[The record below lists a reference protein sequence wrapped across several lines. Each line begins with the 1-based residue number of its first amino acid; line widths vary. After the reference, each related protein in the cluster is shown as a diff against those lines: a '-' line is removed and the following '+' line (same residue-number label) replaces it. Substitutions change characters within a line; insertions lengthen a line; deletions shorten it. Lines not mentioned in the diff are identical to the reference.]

1 MNVDQIILQSVIAH
15 RLDTIAQE
23 MGAALE
29 RSSRSPIFAEA
40 CDFACGVCDHK
51 GELVS
56 QLNGIPILAAAGSFS
71 VQAVLEK
78 YTGNIQ
84 EGDVFIV
91 NDPYRGGNH
100 LPDIGIITPVFHQG
114 ELVFFT
120 VSRAHHGDIGGSV
133 AGSYNTRATE
143 IFQEGIRIPP
153 IKLAVKNSII
163 DEVLDLITYNTRN
176 PQMLKSDL
184 YAQIGANKI
193 GQDRLRTLLDKYGLK
208 KVKESIIQLLQQ
220 AEDLTKAEISK
231 FPAGSYTG
239 EEWLDDD
246 GFQETPVKIKAE
258 VTYEVNQVTI
268 DFTGSDK
275 QVTGFVN
282 SSLVTTKSA
291 AYIALLWTLS
301 PEIPRNSGAFR
312 PIKIIAPP
320 GTVVNPAE
328 SAPVTLSTL
337 HCASEIISAIFKAC
351 AKAVPEK
358 IPAGFGRYCG
368 PSFYGID
375 PRNQKF
381 YVGFA
386 FCCLGS
392 GGGKKE
398 QDGFPYMAPI
408 SNYGGVRA
416 PNNEANEVQYPLL
429 TLNHHLEVDTA
440 GAGEYRGAPGIK
452 YQVQF
457 YGPDPSIVMF
467 GDGMKIAPYGL
478 GGGKEGSLNR
488 NQLFTKESGNEWLK
502 SKTAPRSL
510 QPGDILT
517 LFSSG
522 GGGWG
527 NPFKRNPQLVYEDYK
542 NGYISRESAL
552 KEYGVVLT
560 TKGIDWNETKK
571 YRGIDYESR
580 YNV

>member
-40 CDFACGVCDHK
+40 CDFACGVCNHK

-78 YTGNIQ
+78 YKDNIN

-91 NDPYRGGNH
+91 NDPYWGGNH
-100 LPDIGIITPVFHQG
+100 LPDIGIITPVFYEG

-133 AGSYNTRATE
+133 AGSYNTGATE

-153 IKLAVKNSII
+153 TKLAVKNSII
-163 DEVLDLITYNTRN
+163 YEVLNLITYNTRN
-176 PQMLKSDL
+176 SEMLKSDL
-184 YAQIGANKI
+184 FAQIGANRI
-193 GQDRLRTLLDKYGLK
+193 GHDRLRALLAKYGLQE
-208 KVKESIIQLLQQ
+208 VKETVAQLLRQ
-220 AEDLTKAEISK
+220 AEDLAKLEISK
-231 FPAGSYTG
+231 FPAGTYVG

-246 GFQETPVKIKAE
+246 GFQETPVRIMAS
-258 VTYEVNQVTI
+258 VTFKPNRVII

-275 QVTGFVN
+275 QVRGFVN
-282 SSLVTTKSA
+282 SALVTTKSA
-291 AYIALLWTLS
+291 AYIALLWALS
-301 PEIPRNSGAFR
+301 PAIPRNSGAFR
-312 PIKIIAPP
+312 PIEIIAPV

-328 SAPVTLSTL
+328 PAPVTLSTL
-337 HCASEIISAIFKAC
+337 HCASEIISAILKAC
-351 AKAVPEK
+351 ASAAPEK

-368 PSFYGID
+368 PSFYGVD
-375 PRNQKF
+375 PRNHKF

-392 GGGKKE
+392 GGGKNG

-408 SNYGGVRA
+408 SNYGGVRT

-429 TLNHHLEVDTA
+429 TLCHHLEIDTG
-440 GAGEYRGAPGIK
+440 GAGKYRGATGVK
-452 YQVQF
+452 YQVKF

-478 GGGKEGSLNR
+478 EGGKAGSLNR
-488 NQLFTKESGNEWLK
+488 NQLSIQNNG
-502 SKTAPRSL
+502 SKTLESKSPPRSL
-510 QPGDILT
+510 QPGDTLT

-527 NPFKRNPQLVYEDYK
+527 NPYERDPGLVYEDYR

-552 KEYGVVLT
+552 KEYGVLLT
-560 TKGIDWNETKK
+560 TEGINWSETKK
-571 YRGIDYESR
+571 NRRLECLS
-580 YNV
+580 

>member
-1 MNVDQIILQSVIAH
+1 MSVDQIILQSVIAH

-23 MGAALE
+23 MGVALE

-40 CDFACGVCDHK
+40 CDFACGVCNHK

-71 VQAVLEK
+71 VQAVLER
-78 YTGNIQ
+78 YEDNIK

-91 NDPYRGGNH
+91 NDPYWGGNH
-100 LPDIGIITPVFHQG
+100 LPDIGIITPVFYQD

-153 IKLAVKNSII
+153 IKLASKNCIS
-163 DEVLDLITYNTRN
+163 DEVLTLITYNTRN
-176 PQMLKSDL
+176 PEMLKSDL
-184 YAQIGANKI
+184 LAQIGANRI
-193 GQDRLRTLLDKYGLK
+193 GHDRLKTLLEKYGLK
-208 KVKESIIQLLQQ
+208 AVKESITQLLKK
-220 AEDLTKAEISK
+220 AEDLTKMEISK
-231 FPAGSYTG
+231 FPAGTYIG

-246 GFQETPVKIKAE
+246 GFQEAPVKIKTV
-258 VTYEVNQVTI
+258 VTFKQDHVII

-312 PIKIIAPP
+312 PIKIIVPT
-320 GTVVNPAE
+320 GTVVNPVAP
-328 SAPVTLSTL
+328 APVTLSTL
-337 HCASEIISAIFKAC
+337 HCASEIISAIFRAC

-392 GGGKKE
+392 GGGKKG
-398 QDGFPYMAPI
+398 QDGLPYMAPI

-429 TLNHHLEVDTA
+429 TLSHHLEIDTA
-440 GAGEYRGAPGIK
+440 GPGKYRGAPGVK

-478 GGGKEGSLNR
+478 EGGKEGSLNR
-488 NQLFTKESGNEWLK
+488 NKLDAKGSNTESLK
-502 SKTAPRSL
+502 SKTPPRSL
-510 QPGDILT
+510 YSGDTLT
-517 LFSSG
+517 LFASG

-527 NPFKRNPQLVYEDYK
+527 NPYERDPQLVYGDYK
-542 NGYISRESAL
+542 NGYISQESAL
-552 KEYGVVLT
+552 TEYGVVVT
-560 TKGIDWNETKK
+560 TRGINWDETKK
-571 YRGIDYESR
+571 NR
-580 YNV
+580 

>member
-1 MNVDQIILQSVIAH
+1 VIAN
-15 RLDTIAQE
+15 RLDTISQE
-23 MGAALE
+23 MGVALE

-40 CDFACGVCDHK
+40 CDFACGVCNHK

-78 YTGNIQ
+78 YQDNIKD
-84 EGDVFIV
+84 GDVYII
-91 NDPYRGGNH
+91 NDPYWGGNH
-100 LPDIGIITPVFHQG
+100 LPDIGIITPVFYQS

-153 IKLAVKNSII
+153 IKLAVKNIVS
-163 DEVLDLITYNTRN
+163 DEVLDLIAYNTRN
-176 PQMLKSDL
+176 PGMLKSDL
-184 YAQIGANKI
+184 FAQIGANQI
-193 GQDRLRTLLDKYGLK
+193 GHDRLKTLLAKNGLNE
-208 KVKESIIQLLQQ
+208 VKESVALILQK
-220 AEDLTKAEISK
+220 AEDLAKAEISK
-231 FPAGSYTG
+231 FPAGTYTG

-246 GFQETPVKIKAE
+246 GFQEAPVKIKAA
-258 VTYEVNQVTI
+258 VTFETNQVII
-268 DFTGSDK
+268 DFTGSDN
-275 QVTGFVN
+275 QALGFVN
-282 SSLVTTKSA
+282 STMVTTKSA
-291 AYIALLWTLS
+291 AYIALLWALS

-320 GTVVNPAE
+320 GTVVNPIE
-328 SAPVTLSTL
+328 PAPVTLSTL
-337 HCASEIISAIFKAC
+337 HCASEIISAILKAC
-351 AKAVPEK
+351 AKIVPKK

-368 PSFYGID
+368 PSFYGVD

-392 GGGKKE
+392 GGGKNG

-429 TLNHHLEVDTA
+429 TLSHHLEIDTA
-440 GAGEYRGAPGIK
+440 GAGQYRGAPGVK
-452 YQVQF
+452 YQVKF

-478 GGGKEGSLNR
+478 GGGKAGSLNR
-488 NQLFTKESGNEWLK
+488 NQLTTKSGSESLK
-502 SKTAPRSL
+502 SKTAPRNL
-510 QPGDILT
+510 QSGDTLT
-517 LFSSG
+517 LCSSG

-527 NPFKRNPQLVYEDYK
+527 NPYEREPQLVYQDYK
-542 NGYISRESAL
+542 NGYISRKSAL
-552 KEYGVVLT
+552 KEYGVGLT
-560 TKGIDWNETKK
+560 NEGINWSETKK
-571 YRGIDYESR
+571 ARQVSES
-580 YNV
+580 

>member
-15 RLDTIAQE
+15 RLDTISQE
-23 MGAALE
+23 MGVALE

-40 CDFACGVCDHK
+40 CDFACGVCNYK

-78 YTGNIQ
+78 YKDNIY

-91 NDPYRGGNH
+91 NDPYWGGNH
-100 LPDIGIITPVFHQG
+100 LPDIGIITPVFYQD
-114 ELVFFT
+114 ELIFFT

-153 IKLAVKNSII
+153 IKLVSQNSII
-163 DEVLDLITYNTRN
+163 HEVLNLISYNTRN
-176 PQMLKSDL
+176 PEMLKSDL
-184 YAQIGANKI
+184 FAQIGANKI
-193 GQDRLRTLLDKYGLK
+193 GHDRLKVLLAKYGLK
-208 KVKESIIQLLQQ
+208 DVKESVNQLLQK
-220 AEDLTKAEISK
+220 AEDLTKVEISK
-231 FPAGSYTG
+231 FPTGTYIG

-246 GFQETPVKIKAE
+246 GFQETPVKIKAT
-258 VTYEVNQVTI
+258 VTFKNGQVTI
-268 DFTGSDK
+268 DFTGTDK
-275 QVTGFVN
+275 QVTGFIN

-291 AYIALLWTLS
+291 AYIALLWALS

-312 PIKIIAPP
+312 PIEILAPP

-328 SAPVTLSTL
+328 PAPVTLSTL
-337 HCASEIISAIFKAC
+337 HCASEIISAILKAC
-351 AKAVPEK
+351 ANAVPER

-368 PSFYGID
+368 PSFYGVD

-392 GGGKKE
+392 GGGKKG

-429 TLNHHLEVDTA
+429 TLCHHFEMDTA
-440 GAGEYRGAPGIK
+440 GAGKYRGAPGVK
-452 YQVQF
+452 YKIQF

-467 GDGMKIAPYGL
+467 GDGMKIAPYGIE
-478 GGGKEGSLNR
+478 GGKAGSLNR
-488 NQLFTKESGNEWLK
+488 NQLSTKKNGSESLESK
-502 SKTAPRSL
+502 SPPRAL
-510 QPGDILT
+510 QSGDTLT
-517 LFSSG
+517 LLSSG

-527 NPFKRNPQLVYEDYK
+527 NPHERDPQMVYDDYK
-542 NGYISRESAL
+542 NGYISLETAL
-552 KEYGVVLT
+552 KEYGVAVT
-560 TKGIDWNETKK
+560 TEGINWNETKK
-571 YRGIDYESR
+571 
-580 YNV
+580 

>member
-1 MNVDQIILQSVIAH
+1 MHVDQIILQSVIAH

-23 MGAALE
+23 MGIALE

-40 CDFACGVCDHK
+40 CDFSCGVCNQK

-71 VQAVLEK
+71 VQAVLAK
-78 YTGNIQ
+78 YGDNIK
-84 EGDVFIV
+84 EGDIFIV
-91 NDPYRGGNH
+91 NDPYWGGNH
-100 LPDIGIITPVFHQG
+100 LPDIGIITPVFYQG

-120 VSRAHHGDIGGSV
+120 VSRAHHGDIGGAV
-133 AGSYNTRATE
+133 AGSYNTGATE

-153 IKLAVKNSII
+153 TKVASQNIII
-163 DEVLDLITYNTRN
+163 DEVLNLITYNTRN
-176 PQMLKSDL
+176 PEMLRSDL
-184 YAQIGANKI
+184 FAQIGANKI
-193 GQDRLRTLLDKYGLK
+193 GHDRLRALLGKYGLE
-208 KVKESIIQLLQQ
+208 KVKESVGQLLQK
-220 AEDLTKAEISK
+220 AEDLTRIEISK
-231 FPAGSYTG
+231 FPPGTYVG

-246 GFQETPVKIKAE
+246 GFQQEPVKIKVAVTFKNNE
-258 VTYEVNQVTI
+258 VII
-268 DFTGSDK
+268 DFTESDK

-282 SSLVTTKSA
+282 SALVTTTSA

-312 PIKIIAPP
+312 PVKVIAPT

-328 SAPVTLSTL
+328 PAPVTLSTL
-337 HCASEIISAIFKAC
+337 HCASEIISAILKAC
-351 AKAVPEK
+351 GKIVPER

-368 PSFYGID
+368 PSFYGVD
-375 PRNQKF
+375 PRNEKF

-392 GGGKKE
+392 GGGMKGR
-398 QDGFPYMAPI
+398 DGLPYMAPI

-429 TLNHHLEVDTA
+429 TLRHHLEIDTA
-440 GAGEYRGAPGIK
+440 GAGKYRGAPGVK
-452 YQVQF
+452 YQVEF

-467 GDGMKIAPYGL
+467 GDGMKIGPYGL
-478 GGGKEGSLNR
+478 EGGEEGSLNK
-488 NQLFTKESGNEWLK
+488 NQLVTKKKGSECLK
-502 SKTAPRSL
+502 SKTPPLSL
-510 QPGDILT
+510 QPGDTLT

-527 NPFKRNPQLVYEDYK
+527 NPYERDPQLVYEDYK
-542 NGYISRESAL
+542 NGYISKENAL
-552 KEYGVVLT
+552 KAYGVVLT
-560 TKGIDWNETKK
+560 DKGVQWSETEKI
-571 YRGIDYESR
+571 RGLGDLS
-580 YNV
+580 